1 MSGNY
6 DDDLWEVP
14 SAAAFDGYGEREND
28 VQYGDGAEGDYNV
41 GSKGEFE
48 PVTDAGYSCVSQQ
61 DASGST
67 YEGYA
72 CTADPEGDWS
82 YSSSDI
88 DLNAAGSGEYGVDAE
103 SAANP
108 EDALVAYLPDDL
120 DRKLMDRFGGKIVR
134 KDLTALMKRG
144 ANVPTFVLE
153 YLLGTYCSTDD
164 EDSIAEGLERIR
176 KILTE
181 NYVRPDESERIK
193 SRIRELGRFTI
204 IDKVSATLDEYNDIY
219 VARFTN
225 LNIEPFV
232 MPAEYVRDY
241 TKILQGG
248 IWCIMGI
255 EYSHIFEDEDEFGH
269 DVFGDERPKRKSG
282 KKKRTPADSPF
293 SVVSLTPIQMPNLD
307 LDSMVEQRQ
316 HFTRDEWMDILLRS
330 AGYEPSALTE
340 RERLHFVERMVPLV
354 ERNYNL
360 CELGPR
366 GTGKSHIY
374 KEVSPHAILLS
385 GGQTTTANL
394 FGRMNALGAAKLG
407 LVSHWDC
414 VAFDEVAGMRF
425 KDTNAVQI
433 LKDYMASGSF
443 ARGRDQIN
451 ADASMVFEGNIND
464 SVANV
469 LKTTHLFDPFP
480 EEFNN
485 DSAFFDRIHYY
496 LPGWEIPKMRS
507 DLLTEHYGLITDCLS
522 EFCKEMRRRDYTHLS
537 DAHFRLNSDFN
548 KRDEI
553 AVRKTFSGLAKL
565 LFPDQKM
572 EKEDVRWLLEYAIE
586 GRRRVKEQLK
596 IMAGVEFI
604 DVNLGYMDVENPGDM
619 RVIGVPEQ
627 SNDTLIPDGPLSPGQ
642 VFGVGKSQSG
652 EMAVYRLENKAVA
665 GEGKFSHEG
674 IGSNRPVKDSVEAAH
689 RLFMDNAPRVAQG
702 MHEGS
707 KDFLLYFNDLQ
718 GKGPSDEVSLAEFV
732 GLCSAACGKPVID
745 ALVIPGA
752 LRISGTIDEIRGL
765 EDILRV
771 AKNAGAK
778 KVLLPMSSIVDFQKV
793 PSELIVDLVLYQ
805 QGNYIE
811 AAKKALGLS

>member
-1 MSGNY
+1 MAAEY

-14 SAAAFDGYGEREND
+14 EVESCEEYAQA
-28 VQYGDGAEGDYNV
+28 GDGV
-41 GSKGEFE
+41 GEQEADAARECG
-48 PVTDAGYSCVSQQ
+48 TDGFDDGQPAGY
-61 DASGST
+61 
-67 YEGYA
+67 E
-72 CTADPEGDWS
+72 ADE
-82 YSSSDI
+82 
-88 DLNAAGSGEYGVDAE
+88 
-103 SAANP
+103 
-108 EDALVAYLPDDL
+108 L
-120 DRKLMDRFGGKIVR
+120 DCKLLEHFGGKIVR
-134 KDLTALMKRG
+134 KDLTSLMKRG

-153 YLLGTYCSTDD
+153 YLLGMYCSTDD
-164 EDSIAEGLERIR
+164 DDAIREGLDRIR
-176 KILTE
+176 RILSE

-193 SRIRELGRFTI
+193 SKIRESGQFTI
-204 IDKVSATLDEYNDIY
+204 IDKVSARLDEYSDLY
-219 VARFTN
+219 VAQFTN

-232 MPAEYVRDY
+232 MPADYVRDY

-248 IWCIMGI
+248 IWCIMRI
-255 EYSHIFEDEDEFGH
+255 AYNRADVEEDDFGD
-269 DVFGDERPKRKSG
+269 DVFGDERPKKKSS

-293 SVVSLTPIQMPNLD
+293 SVMSLTPIQMPNLD
-307 LDSMVEQRQ
+307 LEGLIEQRQ
-316 HFTRDEWMDILLRS
+316 YFSRDEWMDVLLRS
-330 AGYEPSALTE
+330 AGYEPNVLTE
-340 RERLHFVERMVPLV
+340 RERLHFIERMVPLV

-374 KEVSPHAILLS
+374 KEVSPYAILLS

-394 FGRMNALGAAKLG
+394 FGRMNARGAARLG

-414 VAFDEVAGMRF
+414 VTFDEVAGMRF
-425 KDTNAVQI
+425 KDVRAVQI

-443 ARGRDQIN
+443 ARDRDQIN

-480 EEFNN
+480 PEFND

-496 LPGWEIPKMRS
+496 LPGWEVPKMRS

-522 EFCKEMRRRDYTHLS
+522 EFCKEMRRRDCTHLI
-537 DAHFRLNSDFN
+537 DRYFRLNSDFN

-553 AVRKTFSGLAKL
+553 GVRKTFSGLAKL

-572 EKEDVRWLLEYAIE
+572 EKEDVRWLLEYSIE

-604 DVNLGYMDVENPGDM
+604 DVNLGYLDAENPGDM

-627 SNDTLIPDGPLSPGQ
+627 SSDTLIPDGPLMPGQ
-642 VFGVGKSQSG
+642 VFGVGKSLGG
-652 EMAVYRLENKAVA
+652 EFAVYKLENKAVA

-674 IGSNRPVKDSVEAAH
+674 IGNNRPVKDSVEAAH
-689 RLFMDNAPRVAQG
+689 RLFVENASRVARG
-702 MHEGS
+702 MHVGS

-718 GKGPSDEVSLAEFV
+718 SKGLSDEVSLAEFV
-732 GLCSAACGKPVID
+732 GLCSAACNKPVLD
-745 ALVIPGA
+745 AMVVPGA
-752 LRISGTIDEIRGL
+752 LRISGTIDDIRGL
-765 EDILRV
+765 EDIMRV

-778 KVLLPMSSIVDFQKV
+778 RVLLPTSSIQDMQMVS
-793 PSELIVDLVLYQ
+793 PELVSGVSPVFYFPGDYV
-805 QGNYIE
+805 G
-811 AAKKALGLS
+811 AAQKALGL

>member
-1 MSGNY
+1 MAAEY

-14 SAAAFDGYGEREND
+14 EVEPCEEYAQA
-28 VQYGDGAEGDYNV
+28 GDGV
-41 GSKGEFE
+41 GEQGADAARECGTDRFDDGQ
-48 PVTDAGYSCVSQQ
+48 PVGY
-61 DASGST
+61 
-67 YEGYA
+67 E
-72 CTADPEGDWS
+72 ADE
-82 YSSSDI
+82 
-88 DLNAAGSGEYGVDAE
+88 
-103 SAANP
+103 
-108 EDALVAYLPDDL
+108 L
-120 DRKLMDRFGGKIVR
+120 DCKLLEHFGGKIVR
-134 KDLTALMKRG
+134 KDLTSLMKRG

-153 YLLGTYCSTDD
+153 YLLGMYCSTDD
-164 EDSIAEGLERIR
+164 DDAIREGLDRIR
-176 KILTE
+176 RILSE

-193 SRIRELGRFTI
+193 SKIRESGQFTI
-204 IDKVSATLDEYNDIY
+204 IDKVSARLDEYSDLY
-219 VARFTN
+219 VAQFTN

-232 MPAEYVRDY
+232 MPADYVRDY

-248 IWCIMGI
+248 IWCIMRI
-255 EYSHIFEDEDEFGH
+255 AYNRADVEEDDFGD
-269 DVFGDERPKRKSG
+269 DVFGDERPKKKSS

-293 SVVSLTPIQMPNLD
+293 SVMSLTPIQMPNLD
-307 LDSMVEQRQ
+307 LEGLIEQRQ
-316 HFTRDEWMDILLRS
+316 YFSRDEWMDVLLRS
-330 AGYEPSALTE
+330 AGYEPNVLTE
-340 RERLHFVERMVPLV
+340 RERLHFIERMVPLV

-374 KEVSPHAILLS
+374 KEVSPYAILLS

-394 FGRMNALGAAKLG
+394 FGRMNARGAARLG

-414 VAFDEVAGMRF
+414 VTFDEVAGMRF
-425 KDTNAVQI
+425 KDVRAVQI

-443 ARGRDQIN
+443 ARDRDQIN

-480 EEFNN
+480 PEFND

-496 LPGWEIPKMRS
+496 LPGWEVPKMRS

-522 EFCKEMRRRDYTHLS
+522 EFCKEMRRRDCTHLI
-537 DAHFRLNSDFN
+537 DRYFRLNSDFN

-553 AVRKTFSGLAKL
+553 GVRKTFSGLAKL

-572 EKEDVRWLLEYAIE
+572 EKEDVRWLLEYSIE

-604 DVNLGYMDVENPGDM
+604 DVNLGYLDAENPGDM

-627 SNDTLIPDGPLSPGQ
+627 SSDTLIPDGPLMPGQ
-642 VFGVGKSQSG
+642 VFGVGKSLGG
-652 EMAVYRLENKAVA
+652 EFAVYKLENKAVA

-674 IGSNRPVKDSVEAAH
+674 IGNSRPVKDSVEAAH
-689 RLFMDNAPRVAQG
+689 RLFVENASRVARG
-702 MHEGS
+702 MHVGS

-718 GKGPSDEVSLAEFV
+718 SKGLSDEVSLAEFV
-732 GLCSAACGKPVID
+732 GLCSAACNKPVLD
-745 ALVIPGA
+745 AMVVPGA
-752 LRISGTIDEIRGL
+752 LRISGTIDDIRGL
-765 EDILRV
+765 EDIMRV

-778 KVLLPMSSIVDFQKV
+778 RVLLPTSSIQDMQMVS
-793 PSELIVDLVLYQ
+793 PELVSGVSPVFYFPGDYV
-805 QGNYIE
+805 G
-811 AAKKALGLS
+811 AAQKALGL